1 MIIVRYQLAKP
12 SNAQCWRSLVTG
24 LCLSAVF
31 VGGALTVNT
40 CAQEPAPAAQ
50 PPSDTPAAPS
60 ADGSASVAVPA
71 GAVPAESVPPGA
83 VPPGATPGEATPPG
97 ATPPG
102 ATPPG
107 ATPPGTATPGSTPAT
122 PASKL
127 PPPVTRASLKP
138 GEANPD
144 ELKVRPREDGTI
156 EFQFRN
162 QPWPGLLQWLA
173 EICSMSL
180 DWQELPGDQLNLA
193 TQRPYSLVEARD
205 LINRH
210 LLLRGYTMLES
221 DGVLTV
227 TKTDAINVALV
238 PRVEPTELATLPPA
252 RFVRTSVPI
261 LALDVAALLEEI
273 KPMLSS
279 NGKAHAL
286 KATNRLEMMDCA
298 INLREIYSI
307 LQQEQSPDA
316 LQALA
321 REFVLEHIRAMEAKE
336 LLEIFLGLS
345 KPEKNAAI
353 PPEMAQMQMQMQ
365 MQAQMMEQQAAA
377 QNPAAAA
384 KKDKDLNIVANIRL
398 NSLIVHAPAEK
409 MALIASFIERID
421 SPTPVMDMAM
431 LGTKMKVYRLES
443 VDPEQLI
450 SSLIQMDALEPQT
463 KLQVDKDNQAI
474 IVYGSIADHYVI
486 QQVLE
491 RLDGSGREFEVVQ
504 LRRLR
509 ADEVAGTIQFLMVPK
524 EEDTKKND
532 PYGGFFFGF
541 SPPGNDKDKKPKDKF
556 RVSANIRDNQ
566 VLLWANE
573 AEMDEVKKL
582 LIKLGEIA
590 PESGG
595 SSMFRSIPASSSRET
610 FEYLQQ
616 LKKQWESFSDV
627 PLEIPSA
634 EAFEA
639 QLQTIDVKPSES
651 DDNAPKE
658 TPPANEKQPE
668 VPAKPGE
675 NETPSPPTTSNN
687 EQHTVPAEAAVDPIA
702 SSSDEFVRPAS
713 MQRSSLVSTD
723 DNQNNE
729 LSSSPG
735 KETAEFE
742 NVPPQ
747 SKKIQIT
754 IDDQGQL
761 KLFSSDPRT
770 LDQLEEIMI
779 QNPPPKKQFD
789 VFRVQWARASWIKLS
804 LEEYFREQSQN
815 DKEND
820 ELNGFL
826 SFLIYDELR
835 PKDENSPQLGK
846 RKPVR
851 FIADNDTSSI
861 IAIGA
866 DEAEKQTIRELIRI
880 WDVPEPSNSNNTRF
894 TKLVR
899 VKYSRA
905 EVIAEAIKD
914 AYRDLLSA
922 NDRAFQ
928 QQNGQGATV
937 GGGEN
942 KRSEQNEN
950 ATVSSSGGLNF
961 AFKGELSVGVD
972 KTTNTLIVSAK
983 GKDLLEIISGVIE
996 ELDELARPQGTTRVV
1011 PLTPEMSNKALEK
1024 ALRAMMQQEK
1034 QEQQEKEQSVAPQ
1047 VPQTPLGT
1055 PAAGNS
1061 PVVIEGK

>member
-1 MIIVRYQLAKP
+1 MLAMIIVRYQLANP
-12 SNAQCWRSLVTG
+12 SIAQCWRSLVTG

-31 VGGALTVNT
+31 VGGWLSVNSS
-40 CAQEPAPAAQ
+40 AQEPAPAAQ
-50 PPSDTPAAPS
+50 PPSDTPAAP
-60 ADGSASVAVPA
+60 AVDGSASVAVPA
-71 GAVPAESVPPGA
+71 GAVPAGDIPPGAIPPGA
-83 VPPGATPGEATPPG
+83 VPPGATPAE
-97 ATPPG
+97 

-107 ATPPGTATPGSTPAT
+107 ATPPGTAAPGAT

-173 EICSMSL
+173 EICSLSL

-193 TQRPYSLVEARD
+193 TQRPYTLVEARD

-273 KPMLSS
+273 KPMLSA

-286 KATNRLEMMDCA
+286 KATNRLELMDCA
-298 INLREIYSI
+298 INLREIYAI

-316 LQALA
+316 LQSLA

-345 KPEKNAAI
+345 KPEKSAAV

-377 QNPAAAA
+377 QNPAAGA

-409 MALIASFIERID
+409 MALIASFVKRID
-421 SPTPVMDMAM
+421 SPTPVMDLAM

-541 SPPGNDKDKKPKDKF
+541 SPPGDDKDKKPKDKF
-556 RVSANIRDNQ
+556 RVSANLRDNQ

-573 AEMDEVKKL
+573 TELDEVKKL
-582 LIKLGEIA
+582 LVKLGEIA

-616 LKKQWESFSDV
+616 LKNQWESISDV

-634 EAFEA
+634 EAFEE
-639 QLQTIDVKPSES
+639 QLQTIDAKPSES

-668 VPAKPGE
+668 EPAKPGDS
-675 NETPSPPTTSNN
+675 ETPSPPTTSNN
-687 EQHTVPAEAAVDPIA
+687 DQQTRPPAESPVDPIA

-729 LSSSPG
+729 LSSSLG
-735 KETAEFE
+735 KETAELD
-742 NVPPQ
+742 NIPPQ

-754 IDDQGQL
+754 IDEQGQL

-835 PKDENSPQLGK
+835 PKDDSSAQLGK

-880 WDVPEPSNSNNTRF
+880 WDVPEPTNSSNTRF

-899 VKYSRA
+899 IKYSRA

-983 GKDLLEIISGVIE
+983 GKDLLEIISGVVE

-1024 ALRAMMQQEK
+1024 ALRAMMQQER

-1061 PVVIEGK
+1061 PVVIEG